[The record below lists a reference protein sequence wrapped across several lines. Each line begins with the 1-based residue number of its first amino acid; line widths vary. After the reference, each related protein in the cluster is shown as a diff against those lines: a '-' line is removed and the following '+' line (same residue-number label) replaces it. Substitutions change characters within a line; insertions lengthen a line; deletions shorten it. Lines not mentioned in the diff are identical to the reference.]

1 MQINGKIALVLGAS
15 GGIGRQIAAALASK
29 GARLVVTYFDWP
41 EVSLALCK
49 ELKENNYDHL
59 AVQVDLR
66 QPGEIKRL
74 IRQIQEKYGGLDILI
89 NNIER
94 GGMPVVHGPYT
105 ETQWD
110 LEIATTLKAK
120 WWVVKEAM
128 PLLRKAE
135 EAVIVT
141 LSSIAAVV
149 GRSGPAG
156 LIFNDGYAAAN
167 RAISSFTE
175 TWAREGAPTVRV
187 NELMLG
193 FFETRHGE
201 KTRGWGLLSE
211 EQRRQITDTALLA
224 RTGRIKEVV
233 AAILFLIEEATY
245 MTGSVI
251 RMDGGY
257 LLGANRVPLM
267 PEGVVKE

>member
-15 GGIGRQIAAALASK
+15 RGIGKQIARTLASK

-41 EVSLALCK
+41 EDSLALCQ
-49 ELKENNYDHL
+49 EFKENNYDHL
-59 AVQVDLR
+59 AIQVDLR
-66 QPGEIKRL
+66 QPGEIEGLFRRL
-74 IRQIQEKYGGLDILI
+74 QEKYGGLDILI

-94 GGMPVVHGPYT
+94 GGMPVVHGPYS

-110 LEIATTLKAK
+110 LEIETTLKAK
-120 WWVVKEAM
+120 WWVVEEAM
-128 PLLRKAE
+128 PLLRKARE
-135 EAVIVT
+135 GIIIT
-141 LSSIAAVV
+141 LSSIAAVI

-167 RAISSFTE
+167 RAISSLTE
-175 TWAREGAPTVRV
+175 TWARAGAPTVRV

-201 KTRGWGLLSE
+201 KTRGWGLLSD
-211 EQRRQITDTALLA
+211 EQRRQITDTVLLA
-224 RTGRIKEVV
+224 RTGRIEEIV

-257 LLGANRVPLM
+257 ILGSSRVPPM
-267 PEGVVKE
+267 PAGIVNE